1 MSYELSP
8 RQIVARYM
16 ASEVEFIQRLLKARD
31 IDDHRAKTMLQS
43 SAAEALKHC
52 EPESL
57 AIVTEVN
64 RGTVSYYITETR

>member
-8 RQIVARYM
+8 RQVVARYM

-31 IDDHRAKTMLQS
+31 IDDHRAKTMLQA

-57 AIVTEVN
+57 AIVTEVK